1 MNTDEMSEELYNTLG
16 ELLNSKQSTEIVN
29 SLRGEYGVL
38 RYLVLV
44 KNNAGATE
52 IRKALDV
59 VPGRMADIL
68 NSLEK
73 KGLIERERDES
84 DRRVVRVKITGEGV
98 KTVAAKRDE
107 IRAEYR
113 GLYDLLGK
121 KDTEDLIRLLKKV
134 ISFRQQDT
142 DN

>member
-1 MNTDEMSEELYNTLG
+1 MNIEELSEELYNLLG
-16 ELLNSKQSTEIVN
+16 EMLNSKQSTEIVN

-38 RYLVLV
+38 RYLVQV

-52 IRKALDV
+52 IRQALGV

-73 KGLIERERDES
+73 KGLIIRERDER
-84 DRRVVRVKITGEGV
+84 DRRIVRVKITGEGIA
-98 KTVAAKRDE
+98 TVAAKRDE

-113 GLYDLLGK
+113 GLYDFLGK
-121 KDTEDLIRLLKKV
+121 NDTEELIRLLKKV
-134 ISFRQQDT
+134 ISFRQQEEK
-142 DN
+142 